1 MNDDSRADQACT
13 FLVYETFF
21 EKESTKKILPSVVPK
36 THRSEEGETKKWS

>member
-21 EKESTKKILPSVVPK
+21 EKESTTIILPSVIPK
-36 THRSEEGETKKWS
+36 THRSEEGERKR